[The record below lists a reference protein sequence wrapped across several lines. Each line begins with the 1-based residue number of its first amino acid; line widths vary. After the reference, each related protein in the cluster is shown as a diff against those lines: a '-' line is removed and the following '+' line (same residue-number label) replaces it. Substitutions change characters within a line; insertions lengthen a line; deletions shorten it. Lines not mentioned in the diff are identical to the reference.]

1 MKKSKSEPKKT
12 RSKDE
17 AKVDPPAKDEKS
29 KQPEKIAAKDI
40 KEPAKEELKK
50 VIMKGNAPVDQYFS
64 SASTY
69 KVYSDASNTYAK
81 TLNQSNLSANN
92 NKFYILQILQS

>member
-1 MKKSKSEPKKT
+1 
-12 RSKDE
+12 
-17 AKVDPPAKDEKS
+17 
-29 KQPEKIAAKDI
+29 
-40 KEPAKEELKK
+40 
-50 VIMKGNAPVDQYFS
+50 MKGNAPVDQYFS